1 MRAGGIYAIYD
12 DVHINK
18 SEIGLLY
25 ICYSDLINKEIV
37 FEPNNGVISD
47 LNCLRVS

>member
-37 FEPNNGVISD
+37 FDPLLGLAS
-47 LNCLRVS
+47 